1 MRIVIISGIDPSGG
15 AGFIQDVKVST
26 TLGAKVSGTIACTT
40 VQSTE
45 EVRDVHFRDEEE
57 ILRELSIIEKPDV
70 IKVGLAKPTLI
81 PYLRDLFSDIPIVW
95 NPILRSSSGYLFLTV
110 EEVRKYLDDVDY
122 IVVNTEEAKKVGI
135 RSNMLIT
142 GGHEHGD
149 KLKVRLKDF
158 SFETERIPGKFHGT
172 GCAFSTAFA
181 IFLGMKYH
189 PEEALRAAANFMVKV
204 LKNSR
209 GYVET
214 SNVSRNW
221 MKHVVTE
228 ELNSVIEE
236 LLEMA
241 KLTVPEVGQNMS
253 YALPWAQNEEEVA
266 KFPGRIR
273 LVNGQGRIC
282 FKADFKGSSHTTRM
296 VLEMM
301 KHFPYMRCAANVK
314 YTSSYV
320 EKAMKFG
327 WKVYHLKRDEE
338 PEFLKKREGNS
349 LNWGVSQVIKALKAP
364 PDVIWDEGYWGKE
377 AMIRVFGRE
386 PAEVLRKIRSM
397 VLS

>member
-1 MRIVIISGIDPSGG
+1 MRITIISGIDPSGG
-15 AGFIQDVKVST
+15 AGFIQDVKVSAA
-26 TLGAKVSGTIACTT
+26 LGAKVSGTIACTT

-45 EVRDVHFRDEEE
+45 EVKDVHFRSKEE

-70 IKVGLAKPTLI
+70 IKVGLAKPTLV

-95 NPILRSSSGYLFLTV
+95 NPILRSSSGYPFLSAK
-110 EEVRKYLDDVDY
+110 EVKGNVNYADY
-122 IVVNTEEAKKVGI
+122 VVVNTEEAKEIGVHP
-135 RSNMLIT
+135 NMVIT
-142 GGHEHGD
+142 GGHKPGAKISV
-149 KLKVRLKDF
+149 KLGEF
-158 SFETERIPGKFHGT
+158 SVKAERVPGEFHGT

-181 IFLGMKYH
+181 IFLGMKYQSG
-189 PEEALRAAANFMVKV
+189 EALRAAASFMVKV

-209 GYVET
+209 KYVET
-214 SNVSRNW
+214 SNVSRDW

-228 ELNSVIEE
+228 ELNSVIEG
-236 LLEMA
+236 LLEIA
-241 KLTVPEVGQNMS
+241 KLTVPEVGQNIS
-253 YALPWAQNEEEVA
+253 YALPWARNEEEVA

-282 FKADFKGSSHTTRM
+282 SKADFKGSSHTTRM

-314 YTSSYV
+314 YTSDYV
-320 EKAMKFG
+320 KKAIKLG

-338 PEFLKKREGNS
+338 PEFLKEKEGNS
-349 LNWGVSQVIKALKAP
+349 LSWGVSRAIKALKEP

-397 VLS
+397 VLL